1 MVTIIDLH
9 SIWFMKMILMP
20 YHGLNIV
27 VVFKLCTKASTSWVG
42 IYSNEMSMWDVSMN
56 QW

>member
-1 MVTIIDLH
+1 MATIIDLH
-9 SIWFMKMILMP
+9 LIWFMKMILMP
-20 YHGLNIV
+20 HHGLNIV

-42 IYSNEMSMWDVSMN
+42 VYSNEMSMWDVSMN